1 MANRFRQVLAVV
13 LLGAWLPVAA
23 LADVEEIRRDALGGN
38 VEAQLEMGILYEFGF
53 HMPDHEVE
61 ALAWYLLAAENGSR
75 RAAERR
81 DLLTGRLTETQ
92 REDAQRRRASLNAAP
107 PRPAARPEPAPETG
121 DAPETPP
128 APMAPESTPEPAAP
142 PP

>member
-1 MANRFRQVLAVV
+1 MAIRFRRALAAV

-23 LADVEEIRRDALGGN
+23 LADVEDIRRDALGGN
-38 VEAQLEMGILYEFGF
+38 VEAQVEMGILYEFGF

-81 DLLTGRLTETQ
+81 DLLIGRLTETQ
-92 REDAQRRRASLNAAP
+92 REDALRRRAGLNAAP
-107 PRPAARPEPAPETG
+107 PRPAASAPAPTADPSKSAPAPVEAEPATEPV
-121 DAPETPP
+121 APSP
-128 APMAPESTPEPAAP
+128 
-142 PP
+142 